1 MAIEITGVYT
11 CQGEIMLTAEI
22 RIGLKKGVADP
33 EGQNAKKALELLGYK
48 GVHSV
53 NSVKIFVVQLD
64 MDDKKEA
71 EETIK
76 NMCNRLFANPVIHD
90 FQIDFQ

>member
-1 MAIEITGVYT
+1 MYKGD
-11 CQGEIMLTAEI
+11 IMLTAEI
-22 RIGLKKGVADP
+22 RIGLKRGVADP

-48 GVHSV
+48 SVKNV

-64 MDDKKEA
+64 IDDKNEA
-71 EETIK
+71 EDVVR

-90 FQIDFQ
+90 FQITFQ

>member
-1 MAIEITGVYT
+1 
-11 CQGEIMLTAEI
+11 MLTAEI

-48 GVHSV
+48 GVNKV
-53 NSVKIFVVQLD
+53 NSVKIFVVELD
-64 MDDKKEA
+64 TDNKADA
-71 EETIK
+71 EEEVK

-90 FQIDFQ
+90 FQITFQ